1 MGIELIC
8 ENKGFVCSYSYWG
21 TILLDVMKATIE
33 YLKDKFEKDLVE
45 NQNQDDVDSYYDI
58 YKNQILNIKD
68 INYSVMNALNYF
80 DVGGLFILKN
90 QSGYDGI
97 FTVGN
102 SLDICDLFDK
112 IKPFM
117 EKYNNTYESIYIK
130 EGRFYD
136 RLYDVFEES
145 YQTKTKVIIC

>member
-1 MGIELIC
+1 MGIDLIC
-8 ENKGFVCSYSYWG
+8 ENKRFVCSYSYWT
-21 TILLDVMKATIE
+21 TILSDVLKATLE
-33 YLKDKFEKDLVE
+33 YLKDKFDLDQK
-45 NQNQDDVDSYYDI
+45 NQNQDDIDSYYDI

-68 INYSVMNALNYF
+68 INYSVINALNYF
-80 DVGGLFILKN
+80 DVGGLFVLTN
-90 QSGYDGI
+90 QSCYDGI
-97 FTVGN
+97 YTIGN

-117 EKYNNTYESIYIK
+117 EKYNNTYESIYVK